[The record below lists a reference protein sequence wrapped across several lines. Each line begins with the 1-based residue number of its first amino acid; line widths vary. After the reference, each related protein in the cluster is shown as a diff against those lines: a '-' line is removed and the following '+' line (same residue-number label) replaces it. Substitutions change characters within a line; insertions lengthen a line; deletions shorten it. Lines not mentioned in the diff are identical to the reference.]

1 MKMILRLMTVWLML
15 LLMGT
20 SQSLRAKEAQET
32 PAFVLCEGKYAGHLQ
47 GVCRDEGGDFFWSFT
62 RALVKTNPQ
71 GKVLKKI
78 PVADH
83 HGDVCLVNGKV
94 YCARE
99 SMRHICRECAEM
111 RVAIFS
117 GALLGHW

>member
-1 MKMILRLMTVWLML
+1 MILRLMTVWLML

-94 YCARE
+94 YCA
-99 SMRHICRECAEM
+99 
-111 RVAIFS
+111 VNF
-117 GALLGHW
+117 GAFNHPEGRADALFVRPEET